1 MSGGIDTC
9 ASRFVASIVVLADD
23 WRRVVSRRSQLRRG
37 KEAIPAHGGS
47 EAANRTVP
55 ARLTRMLTRAFID
68 HASQLDDEYRTAERE
83 RELKRDRSARVR
95 PQDDGAQAALR
106 KKAKRKE
113 QTEVEDQACRAT
125 ASSLH
130 VQRDGYVRLLLWP
143 SSDRYW
149 LEKKRKGAQV
159 SRMQP
164 RMCSVWDS
172 DGKGCSW
179 AAYDMYTRYDGS
191 VEVRA
196 WDWEEGA
203 TGRVTGVSRLVAART
218 S

>member
-1 MSGGIDTC
+1 MLRSGRCVCVCFALG
-9 ASRFVASIVVLADD
+9 AV
-23 WRRVVSRRSQLRRG
+23 RVPGV
-37 KEAIPAHGGS
+37 
-47 EAANRTVP
+47 
-55 ARLTRMLTRAFID
+55 
-68 HASQLDDEYRTAERE
+68 
-83 RELKRDRSARVR
+83 
-95 PQDDGAQAALR
+95 
-106 KKAKRKE
+106 
-113 QTEVEDQACRAT
+113 
-125 ASSLH
+125 
-130 VQRDGYVRLLLWP
+130 
-143 SSDRYW
+143 YW

-164 RMCSVWDS
+164 RMCSVSDS
-172 DGKGCSW
+172 DGKGSSW